1 MQVQSNTSENIYQW
15 LDCNNSYS
23 PIIGE
28 TNRTFVAQNPGY
40 YAVEIGLNGCSV
52 ISACYSIISTSII
65 DAFDIDYE
73 VKIFPNPTSN
83 FLTILLKEIDKID
96 ITILDLQGKIMF
108 QRSGV
113 LNNEQINLS
122 SYVDGNYI
130 IKVTSPFGIKK
141 MQVTKY

>member
-1 MQVQSNTSENIYQW
+1 MQSNNTGNIYQW

-28 TNRTFVAQNPGY
+28 TNSTFVTQNPGY
-40 YAVEIGLNGCSV
+40 YAVEISLNGCSV
-52 ISACYSIISTSII
+52 ISDCYSIISTSVI
-65 DAFDIDYE
+65 DAFGTDYQ

-83 FLTILLKEIDKID
+83 FLTFLINEIDKID
-96 ITILDLQGKIMF
+96 VTILDLQGKVIF

-113 LNNEQINLS
+113 LNNDKINLS

-130 IKVTSPFGIKK
+130 IKITSPLIKK
-141 MQVTKY
+141 EIQITKY